1 MQHVRDRGTD
11 DDNPLLYL
19 LDDVRHR
26 MLPDLV
32 CLWVGK
38 YDVCTI
44 NLASGLEV
52 GRVKAGVIVVCL
64 GESIHESPTLEQ
76 INIEQDLEPP
86 LLV

>member
-1 MQHVRDRGTD
+1 
-11 DDNPLLYL
+11 
-19 LDDVRHR
+19 

-38 YDVCTI
+38 YDVCTFDVA
-44 NLASGLEV
+44 NRLEV
-52 GRVKAGVIVVCL
+52 GRVEAGVVCL
-64 GESIHESPTLEQ
+64 GESVRESPSLEQ

>member
-1 MQHVRDRGTD
+1 
-11 DDNPLLYL
+11 
-19 LDDVRHR
+19 

-38 YDVCTI
+38 YDVCTVDV
-44 NLASGLEV
+44 ASGLEV

-76 INIEQDLEPP
+76 IDIEQNLEPP
-86 LLV
+86 SDIDLFIGAALFKFLHQSRLKG